1 MLFAKIWN
9 KRSFFPFKFYQYSV
23 VWCGDIQCGVVSVV
37 WCDVMQF
44 LCHHTTLHSLVV
56 AEIIVKKYTVVYTNN
71 TPAYLYANWEKGTK
85 CKIFQTLG
93 TKKTKFPNQ
102 ESHFRKSFPQS
113 WIDTLLPPPCQS
125 ISAILFQIWLE

>member
-1 MLFAKIWN
+1 MIKKSLILTKNSNPSFYDVIWKN
-9 KRSFFPFKFYQYSV
+9 QQY
-23 VWCGDIQCGVVSVV
+23 
-37 WCDVMQF
+37 F
-44 LCHHTTLHSLVV
+44 CHHTTLQSLVV
-56 AEIIVKKYTVVYTNN
+56 AEIIIKKYTYNPSLNLYILTQLPLQYTNN